1 MTMVQ
6 ARAGPLQVVG
16 ADLGPVP
23 EPPRLADRLDGHL
36 LAAGAARQDRQEG
49 EDGRPDDSGPSGRDG
64 HDPIV
69 VTLVA
74 NSSRP
79 SETGVFSRQD
89 ALSCP
94 DSGLS
99 AADGNSPP

>member
-6 ARAGPLQVVG
+6 ARAGPLQVVV

-49 EDGRPDDSGPSGRDG
+49 EDGHPDDSGPSGRDG
-64 HDPIV
+64 HGPIV
-69 VTLVA
+69 VDLPRPRTIPDRRRSP
-74 NSSRP
+74 NPPRPEPDQRRGSRA
-79 SETGVFSRQD
+79 RK
-89 ALSCP
+89 
-94 DSGLS
+94 
-99 AADGNSPP
+99 AA